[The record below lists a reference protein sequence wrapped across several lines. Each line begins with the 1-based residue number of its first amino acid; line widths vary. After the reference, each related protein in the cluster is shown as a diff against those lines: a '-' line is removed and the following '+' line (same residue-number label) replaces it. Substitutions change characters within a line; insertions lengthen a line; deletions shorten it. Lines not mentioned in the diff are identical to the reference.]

1 MKIVKELC
9 KKGKVKW
16 RRYISS
22 QSLQNYN
29 SLKNVDEDNYNILS
43 TYKNK
48 SYLNLSV
55 CNNVIPKYVHDCLV
69 NNLNKNVTL
78 NLEHLKII
86 EDRALAAFNLENKY
100 WGCVFNTSSHSE
112 CTNSI
117 DEYFLLKLFR
127 NFVNYQSKIMII
139 SFTLLDKETHEENNK
154 EENRTDK
161 NVLNEFY
168 NILYIKNN
176 DKINYM
182 EIKNQY
188 EQFKPDLIYIDETNN
203 PYNFD
208 YEFITTLR
216 NMKSKINNN
225 VNSEK
230 EGVEDK
236 SNTLVM
242 TNISNK
248 ASFIIEKFISSPF
261 SQADIVF
268 SYLNENI
275 RANNCYIIFY
285 RKGFKNISTQGK
297 LICYEYE
304 EKLKKT
310 FFQNNV
316 NNIICSLST
325 SFKCIQNHEFKEYIH
340 QINKNINVLF
350 SYLNKKYFNI
360 HFDQNNNFLNIACSN
375 SLFNI
380 QEYHMFCK
388 KINILFDIINI
399 NKSIYPQKSFNI
411 GTNYLTALGMEEH
424 DMKYVSEF
432 INQSILLYLYTKQK
446 STNSNLTFLE
456 YLENSFISS
465 DILALSNDI
474 HSFVSMFPSPS

>member
-1 MKIVKELC
+1 MKIVKELS
-9 KKGKVKW
+9 KNGKIPW
-16 RRYISS
+16 RRFISS

-55 CNNVIPKYVHDCLV
+55 CNNIIPKYVHDCLV
-69 NNLNKNVTL
+69 NNLNKNATL

-100 WGCVFNTSSHSE
+100 WGCVFNTSTHTE
-112 CTNSI
+112 YTNLM
-117 DEYFLLKLFR
+117 DEYFLLKLFK

-139 SFTLLDKETHEENNK
+139 IFTLLGKEPQEKNNK
-154 EENRTDK
+154 EESRMDK
-161 NVLNEFY
+161 NILDEFY

-182 EIKNQY
+182 EIKNQC
-188 EQFKPDLIYIDETNN
+188 EQFNPDLIYIDETNN
-203 PYNFD
+203 PYNFN

-216 NMKSKINNN
+216 NIKSKINNKVYN
-225 VNSEK
+225 EK
-230 EGVEDK
+230 AGVEDK
-236 SNTLVM
+236 SNTLVI

-248 ASFIIEKFISSPF
+248 ASFIIGNFISSPF

-297 LICYEYE
+297 LIYYEYE
-304 EKLKKT
+304 DNLKKT
-310 FFQNNV
+310 YFQNNI

-325 SFKCIQNHEFKEYIH
+325 SFKCIQNCEFKEYIY
-340 QINKNINVLF
+340 QINKNINILF
-350 SYLNKKYFNI
+350 LYLNKKYFNI
-360 HFDQNNNFLNIACSN
+360 HFDPNNNFLNIACSN

-388 KINILFDIINI
+388 KLNILFDIINI
-399 NKSIYPQKSFNI
+399 NKSTYVQNSFNI

-432 INQSILLYLYTKQK
+432 INQSILLYLHMKQK

-456 YLENSFISS
+456 YLESSFISS